1 LIKATGVV
9 RKIDILGR
17 VVIPKELRI
26 TMGMKDNDPVEF
38 FVADDQVILKKYEPG
53 CIFCGNMDRV
63 NRHKGHNVC
72 TRCMREM
79 SRKSAQQ

>member
-9 RKIDILGR
+9 RKIDLLGR

-26 TMGMKDNDPVEF
+26 TMGMNDNDPVEF
-38 FVADDQVILKKYEPG
+38 FVADNQVILKKYEPG
-53 CIFCGNMDRV
+53 CIFCGSVDRV

-72 TRCMREM
+72 GRCMSEM
-79 SRKSAQQ
+79 SRKSAKQ